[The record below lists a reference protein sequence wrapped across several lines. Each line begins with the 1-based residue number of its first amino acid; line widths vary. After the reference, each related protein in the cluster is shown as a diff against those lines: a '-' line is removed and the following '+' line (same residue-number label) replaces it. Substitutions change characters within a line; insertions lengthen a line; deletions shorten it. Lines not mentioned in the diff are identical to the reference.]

1 MSVENLVRPESKVLK
16 KKKMIEAFHKDGGT
30 TLKACSMAKAELF
43 EYPNNGSEPF
53 KMESTSPQ

>member
-1 MSVENLVRPESKVLK
+1 MSVENLVRPESKVL

-30 TLKACSMAKAELF
+30 TLKACSRAKAELF
-43 EYPNNGSEPF
+43 EYPNNGLEPF

>member
-16 KKKMIEAFHKDGGT
+16 KKMIEAFHKDGGA
-30 TLKACSMAKAELF
+30 TLKACSMAKAELL
-43 EYPNNGSEPF
+43 EYPNNGLEPF